1 PYKVIKVH
9 LDIEVE
15 GYRPLPEET
24 DLSGNRIEDRHYF
37 EAHQL
42 PLDWPACLGCSICV
56 GTSAPGSTAGPSAAG
71 GRLSCQGGSSRPPQI
86 PGRVTSS

>member
-1 PYKVIKVH
+1 M
-9 LDIEVE
+9 E

-42 PLDWPACLGCSICV
+42 PLDWPACLGYSICV
-56 GTSAPGSTAGPSAAG
+56 GISAPRRPAPRLALRRLAGA
-71 GRLSCQGGSSRPPQI
+71 
-86 PGRVTSS
+86 